1 MPPKILDKHTLKT
14 WLLADPATDAVRPSS
29 FAIIDVRDDD
39 YIGGHIKTSRHHPSS
54 SFAVG
59 LPYLHAELQEISVLV
74 FHCALSQ
81 QRGPAAANM
90 YLRYKNMIGAD
101 KAPVSGYVAE
111 SSTEQMVYVLRG
123 GFTEW
128 QREFGQDERLTEAY
142 DEGYWK
148 YSNQ

>member
-14 WLLADPATDAVRPSS
+14 WLLAGPTSDAVLPSS

-54 SFAVG
+54 SFALG
-59 LPYLHAELQEISVLV
+59 LPYLHAELQEFPVLV

-90 YLRYKNMIGAD
+90 YLRYKDMIGSD
-101 KAPVSGYVAE
+101 KSPASDLAGIGI
-111 SSTEQMVYVLRG
+111 EQAVYVLRG

-128 QREFGQDERLTEAY
+128 QREFGKDERLTEAY
-142 DEGYWK
+142 DESYWK
-148 YSNQ
+148 YFNQ

>member
-1 MPPKILDKHTLKT
+1 MPPKIIDKHTLKT
-14 WLLADPATDAVRPSS
+14 WLLADPATDAFRPSS

-59 LPYLHAELQEISVLV
+59 LPYLHTELQEFPALV

-90 YLRYKNMIGAD
+90 YIRYKEMIGSYKTPD
-101 KAPVSGYVAE
+101 SEY
-111 SSTEQMVYVLRG
+111 TEQKTRTEQAVYVLRG

-128 QREFGQDERLTEAY
+128 QREFGKDERLTEAY

-148 YSNQ
+148 YF